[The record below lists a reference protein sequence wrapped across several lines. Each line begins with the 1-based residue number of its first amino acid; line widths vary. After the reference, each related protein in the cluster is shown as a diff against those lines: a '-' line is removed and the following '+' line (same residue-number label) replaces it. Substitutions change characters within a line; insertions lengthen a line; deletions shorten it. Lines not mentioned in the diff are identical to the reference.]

1 MLSPLLITLRE
12 GLEAALIIGML
23 LAFLNKAGQRSQ
35 FWSVWTGAGFAV
47 VISFA
52 AGAFLYFAA
61 IEFEGRGEQVFEGI
75 TMLLATGILTW
86 MIFWMRRRASDL
98 KAHLEGKV
106 ANTLGTGS
114 SLGLVGL
121 AFVVVVREGIE
132 TALFLFSAS
141 RVSNSPA
148 LFTIGGALGLLA
160 AIVIG
165 WGLYKG
171 SARLNLRLFF
181 SFTSVLLIVFAAGL
195 LAHGIH
201 EFQEAGLL
209 PVFVEH
215 VWNLNGVIDENAGV
229 GAFLKA
235 LIGYNG
241 NPSLIETVVWFTY
254 LFGGLGLYFLR
265 GIKST
270 PGAVQK
276 SMA

>member
-1 MLSPLLITLRE
+1 
-12 GLEAALIIGML
+12 ML

-47 VISFA
+47 VISIA
-52 AGAFLYFAA
+52 VGAFLYYAA
-61 IEFEGRGEQVFEGI
+61 IEFEGRGEQIFEGI
-75 TMLLATGILTW
+75 AMLAATAILTW
-86 MIFWMRRRASDL
+86 MIFWMRRQASGLRAY
-98 KAHLEGKV
+98 LEGKA
-106 ANTLGTGS
+106 ANVLGTGS

-141 RVSNSPA
+141 RVSTSPA
-148 LFTIGGALGLLA
+148 LFNFGGALGLVA

-165 WGLYKG
+165 WALYKG

-181 SFTSVLLIVFAAGL
+181 SFTSVLLIIFAAGL

-209 PVFVEH
+209 PVLIEH
-215 VWNLNGVIDENAGV
+215 VWNMNGFIDENAGV

-241 NPSLIETVVWFTY
+241 NPSLIETVVWFTF

-265 GIKST
+265 GLKST

-276 SMA
+276 SVA